1 MVNERRQFPRIAVP
15 IDGRWLGESGG
26 TTCQVVNISLG
37 GCFVRTLAPSV
48 EGLGVLRLMFGRT
61 PLSVAGRIVHA
72 ERGRGF
78 GVKFQDVSSDV
89 RSQLEQHLDAL
100 KAALVA

>member
-37 GCFVRTLAPSV
+37 GCFVRTSAPTV
-48 EGLGVLRLMFGRT
+48 EGLGVLRLIFGRT
-61 PLSVAGRIVHA
+61 PISIAGRIVHA

-78 GVKFQDVSSDV
+78 GVKFQDVSPAV
-89 RSQLEQHLDAL
+89 RSDLERHLETL

>member
-1 MVNERRQFPRIAVP
+1 VNERRHYPRIAVP

-37 GCFVRTLAPSV
+37 GCFVRTSAPSV
-48 EGLGVLRLMFGRT
+48 EGPGVLRLMFGRT
-61 PLSVAGRIVHA
+61 PITLAGRIVHA

-78 GVKFQDVSSDV
+78 GVKFQDVSEDV
-89 RSQLEQHLDAL
+89 RSELVRHLEAL